1 MNGSLSSA
9 VEQRW
14 HEVLRRAA
22 IALKGAGVGVW
33 EPDERGRLR
42 LLATSDTE
50 GLAPVGAADLE
61 ATLRKLD
68 VLPTGSAPRR
78 WVASR
83 FNGQR
88 WCIAPVRRDPPQ
100 PPPAGVERRGP
111 ERLTLELA
119 GVCIGL
125 IADADD
131 ETWAHLPL
139 VLDQVPAMLWTTDR
153 ELRVMSR
160 AGAGL
165 KSQQILPERI
175 VGASLV
181 EQHAQHKVS
190 AESVAAHRRALA
202 GESVSYQIR
211 LPPRCYDAHVEP
223 LRDEAGGSAIVG
235 VVGLAVD
242 VTDREWALAQAHRSQ
257 AELDDF
263 FENAPV
269 AIRWMAPDGTILRAN
284 RAELDL
290 LGYQPDEYLGRNIAQ
305 FCLDP
310 EVAVESVR
318 RLWDGET
325 LRNVEIRMR
334 HRDGS
339 IRYGLMSANAL
350 FDAEQFIH
358 ARCVT
363 RDLTDR
369 IQADKALAQF
379 KAMVESA
386 DDAVIG
392 KTLEGI
398 ITSWNPAAT
407 RLYGHAAEEV
417 VGKSITLLAPPER
430 VEEIADILERLRR
443 GEHIAHHDT
452 TRVRKDGTLVDV
464 SITISPIL
472 DPRGRATGATTI
484 ARDITARK
492 RAEQQLQHEALH
504 DALTDL
510 PNRAYFVERVSQ
522 ALARLRREP
531 DYRFAVLFVDLDDF
545 KAVNDRLGH
554 AAGDRLL
561 TEIAARL
568 RTCVRP
574 GDVVARLGGDE
585 FTLLLDEVT
594 GLPDGERAA
603 RRIQDALAV
612 PVSLPGQD
620 FVAAAS
626 IGVVLSGPQY
636 TQPED
641 LLHDADL
648 AMYHAKQEGRA
659 RFQVFDIAMRDS
671 AQARLG
677 MEADLRQAL
686 ERQEFRPVFQ
696 PIVQLET
703 GSVHGFEALLRWHRP
718 EHGVVLPSEFLP
730 LADQTGLMLPLGA
743 WVLRE
748 ACRYARRWQEAL
760 PLPRSAPLRVAVN
773 LSATQF
779 EDPGLV
785 DEVRAALQD
794 AGLAP
799 ASLVLEIAESVLMAS
814 VESSAA
820 VLRRLREVGVEL
832 RMDDFGTGYSSLSYL
847 PRLPLQGIKVDR
859 SFVRRVGGRRIDLD
873 IVRSIVELAKTL
885 SLEVIAEGVE
895 TVAQRERLIAFGCE
909 LGQGDLFAKPL
920 EPAAASA
927 WLARS
932 GEQDLRTA

>member
-1 MNGSLSSA
+1 MNGSLPSA

-14 HEVLRRAA
+14 QEVLRRAA
-22 IALKGAGVGVW
+22 IALEGAGVGVW
-33 EPDERGRLR
+33 EADERARLR
-42 LLATSDTE
+42 LLAASDAE
-50 GLAPVGAADLE
+50 GLALGVADDLE
-61 ATLRKLD
+61 ATLRALD
-68 VLPTGSAPRR
+68 ILPPRRPPRR

-83 FNGQR
+83 LKGRR
-88 WCIAPVRRDPPQ
+88 WCIAPVRRDPP
-100 PPPAGVERRGP
+100 PPPAGVERRGR

-125 IADADD
+125 MDDA
-131 ETWAHLPL
+131 EGEGWGRLAL
-139 VLDQVPAMLWTTDR
+139 VLDQAPALLWTTDR

-181 EQHAQHKVS
+181 EQQAQHKVS

-223 LRDEAGGSAIVG
+223 LRDQGGALVG
-235 VVGLAVD
+235 VVGVAVD
-242 VTDREWALAQAHRSQ
+242 VSDREHALAQARRSQ
-257 AELDDF
+257 AELEDF

-269 AIRWMAPDGTILRAN
+269 AIRWMAPDGVILRAN
-284 RAELDL
+284 HAELEL
-290 LGYQPDEYLGRNIAQ
+290 LGYPPDEYLGRNVAQ
-305 FCLDP
+305 FCLDS
-310 EVAVESVR
+310 EVAVDSVR
-318 RLWDGET
+318 RLWGGEA
-325 LRNVEIRMR
+325 LRNVEMRMR

-350 FDAEQFIH
+350 FDGDQFIH

-398 ITSWNPAAT
+398 ITSWNPAAM

-417 VGKSITLLAPPER
+417 VGKSITLLTPPER
-430 VEEIADILERLRR
+430 VEEIAEILERLRR
-443 GEHIAHHDT
+443 GEHIAPYDT

-472 DPRGRATGATTI
+472 DPRGRAIGATTI

-522 ALARLRREP
+522 ALARLPREP

-545 KAVNDRLGH
+545 KVVNDRLGH

-585 FTLLLDEVT
+585 FTVLLDEVT

-603 RRIQDALAV
+603 RRIQEALAV

-620 FVAAAS
+620 IVAAAS

-636 TQPED
+636 SQPED
-641 LLHDADL
+641 LLHDADI
-648 AMYHAKQEGRA
+648 AMYHAKQQGPA

-677 MEADLRQAL
+677 MEADLRHAL
-686 ERQEFRPVFQ
+686 ERQEFRLVFQ

-718 EHGVVLPSEFLP
+718 EHGVVLPSEFVP
-730 LADQTGLMLPLGA
+730 LADQTGLMLPVGA

-760 PLPRSAPLRVAVN
+760 PLPRSAPLRVSVN

-779 EDPGLV
+779 GHPGIV
-785 DEVRAALQD
+785 DDVHAALQD
-794 AGLAP
+794 AGLVP

-814 VESSAA
+814 VESSVA
-820 VLRRLREVGVEL
+820 VLRRLRELGVEL
-832 RMDDFGTGYSSLSYL
+832 RMDDFGTGYSSLSSL

-885 SLEVIAEGVE
+885 NLEVIAEGVE

-927 WLARS
+927 LLARS
-932 GEQDLRTA
+932 GQEDRRTA